1 MIKID
6 LKEIE
11 TYRSKC
17 HYCGKNL
24 IGDDNGIKRCE
35 DENCL
40 FRLLKNRIP
49 YRDKK
54 PTKGGGRCCGG

>member
-6 LKEIE
+6 LKNIE
-11 TYRSKC
+11 QYRSKC

-24 IGDDNGIKRCE
+24 IGDENIKRCS

-40 FRLLKNRIP
+40 FRLLNNRIP
-49 YRDKK
+49 FKAKK
-54 PTKGGGRCCGG
+54 TKKGGGKCCGG